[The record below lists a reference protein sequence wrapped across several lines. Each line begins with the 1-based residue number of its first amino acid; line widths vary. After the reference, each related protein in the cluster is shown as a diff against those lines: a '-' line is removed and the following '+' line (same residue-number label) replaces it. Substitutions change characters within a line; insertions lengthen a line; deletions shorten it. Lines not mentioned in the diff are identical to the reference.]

1 MELSILISLRHAS
14 LSIRM
19 LICKRVFTPLLFLIT
34 IIASQLLFSESY
46 KQEKYYIPPKNKAI
60 RNEAIGKPFWEKK
73 NINEIANSLIN
84 SMSASEILGQ
94 VFFLGYLGKTPSKE
108 IKMWIKKRNAGGIKI
123 FTRNVKDLET
133 LAQSIAEMQKIAI
146 GNRYGIPLLIATD
159 QEGGWVRHIKLE
171 TSVTPGNL
179 ALGAE
184 GNPNDAYKTGYYIGL
199 ELKRLGINMNFA
211 PTADVYTNPKASVI
225 GPRAFSSDP
234 VKTALLASAYFKGM
248 ERAGIICTA
257 KHYPGHGDADKDSH
271 GFLPIINSDFKT
283 LWERDLVPYRF
294 LIREGLPAIMSGH
307 LAFPKITGKDMPS
320 SLSPL
325 FQKEILRDKLGFRG
339 IVVTD
344 DMEMGGI
351 TRTGLTTA
359 EGCKK
364 ALEAGNDMVLIS
376 HSPRV
381 QEETWNYLL
390 QAIHNSKNFLHTVK
404 EAARKVII
412 TKLKYLRDFP
422 LIPHSRGIAKRIR
435 PQGADNFFFNAACR
449 SVTIV
454 KDKRIPFKPKRDE
467 KILIVGQFHEFLKEG
482 KRRLPQADTYFYHFS
497 PFYHAQKSTIHRI
510 QTLVKRYDTVIFC
523 LANFNSMD
531 ILKTLKGMKT
541 RIIVISA
548 LTPVYLNYLPWV
560 ETAIAVYGMG
570 ENSFMAGFGAL
581 MGDFTPEGKL
591 PIKF

>member
-1 MELSILISLRHAS
+1 MELSLLTRLQVYLRRNISLLLAGI
-14 LSIRM
+14 L
-19 LICKRVFTPLLFLIT
+19 LATGFTPI
-34 IIASQLLFSESY
+34 FSESP
-46 KQEKYYIPPKNKAI
+46 KQEKYYIPPKNQAL
-60 RNEAIGKPFWEKK
+60 RNEAIGKPFWERK
-73 NINEIANSLIN
+73 NINEIAESLIN
-84 SMSASEILGQ
+84 SMTLPEILGQ
-94 VFFLGYLGKTPSKE
+94 IFFLGYLGKTPSDE
-108 IKMWIKKRNAGGIKI
+108 IKMWIKERDAGGIKI
-123 FTRNVKDLET
+123 FTRNVKDLKT
-133 LAQSIAEMQKIAI
+133 LAESIAEMQKLAVS
-146 GNRYGIPLLIATD
+146 NRYGIPLLIATD
-159 QEGGWVRHIKLE
+159 QEGGWVRHIKQE

-199 ELKRLGINMNFA
+199 ELKKLGINMNFA

-234 VKTALLASAYFKGM
+234 VKTGLLASAYFKGM
-248 ERAGIICTA
+248 EKAGIICTA

-271 GFLPIINSDFKT
+271 GFLPIISSDFKT

-325 FQKEILRDKLGFRG
+325 FQREILREKLGFKG
-339 IVVTD
+339 IIVTD

-359 EGCKK
+359 EGCKI

-390 QAIHNSKNFLHTVK
+390 KAAHNDKNFFRIVK
-404 EAARKVII
+404 EAAKRVII
-412 TKLKYLRDFP
+412 TKLKYLRNFP
-422 LIPHSRGIAKRIR
+422 LIPDPKGIAKRIR
-435 PQGADNFFFNAACR
+435 PEGADDFFFNAACR
-449 SVTIV
+449 SVTVIRA
-454 KDKRIPFKPKRDE
+454 KQIPFRPRKDQ
-467 KILIVGQFHEFLKEG
+467 KILLVGQFHEFLQEG
-482 KRRLPQADTYFYHFS
+482 KRRLPGADTYFYHFS
-497 PFYHAQKSTIHRI
+497 PFYHAHKATIKKI
-510 QTLVKRYDTVIFC
+510 QSLAKNYDTIIFC

-531 ILKTLKGMKT
+531 VLKSLEGMKEK
-541 RIIVISA
+541 IIVISA
-548 LTPVYLNYLPWV
+548 LTPVYLDYLPWV
-560 ETAIAVYGMG
+560 QTAIAVYGMG

-581 MGDFTPEGKL
+581 MGDFTPEGLL